1 MSISFRLFAILTLA
15 MTSATA
21 AARQTPPPQPTPPQP
36 PLVKGNATVKIS
48 DHVYVI
54 PDGNVGMV
62 PNVGIIVGTKGT
74 LIVDTGLGPRNME
87 TVLRETAKVSRNT
100 DLYLV
105 ATHFHPEH
113 AGGASALPA
122 NAKFIVARIQQQ
134 DIDELGPGM
143 MKQFAGMTPLNAE
156 LLNNVQFRKPDVL
169 FDTEYR
175 LDLGGVSVAL
185 RALGPTHTRG
195 DTIAFVEQDRVLF
208 AGDIVMSQRFLAFS
222 AQSSATAWLKVLD
235 ELEALRPERIVPS
248 HGVMGGASLIARQ
261 RAVLLQIRTRVA
273 ELKAQGRT
281 SDDVATTVTA
291 ELQAKYPSWTT
302 PNRVG
307 GAARSFY
314 AETK

>member
-1 MSISFRLFAILTLA
+1 MSEPLAAIAMLPALA
-15 MTSATA
+15 FLVLQGALPA
-21 AARQTPPPQPTPPQP
+21 QPPTP
-36 PLVKGNATVKIS
+36 PLVKEGVTVKIS
-48 DHVYVI
+48 PHVQVI

-62 PNVGIIVGTKGT
+62 PNAGIVVGSKAT

-87 TVLRETAKVSRNT
+87 TILREAAKVRRNA

-122 NAKFIVARIQQQ
+122 TATFVVARIQQQ

-143 MKQFAGMTPLNAE
+143 MKQFSGMTPLNAE

-169 FDTEYR
+169 FDREHR
-175 LDLGGVSVAL
+175 IDLGGVTVVL

-195 DTIAFVEQDRVLF
+195 DTIAFVEEDRVLF
-208 AGDIVMSQRFLAFS
+208 AGDIVMSKRFLAFG
-222 AQSSATAWLKVLD
+222 AQSSGTAWLKVLD
-235 ELEALRPERIVPS
+235 ELDALRPARIVPS
-248 HGVMGGASLIARQ
+248 HGEMGDGTLIAQQ
-261 RAVLLQIRTRVA
+261 RTVLQQIQARVK

-281 SDDVATTVTA
+281 ADEVAATVTS
-291 ELQAKYPSWTT
+291 ELQARYPDWTT
-302 PNRVG
+302 PNRAG

-314 AETK
+314 AEQK

>member
-1 MSISFRLFAILTLA
+1 MKIRFA
-15 MTSATA
+15 MTLLAFA
-21 AARQTPPPQPTPPQP
+21 AGVPAWAQPSQTPPQP
-36 PLVKGNATVKIS
+36 PLVKENATVKAS

-62 PNVGIIVGTKGT
+62 PNVGIVVGSKGT

-87 TVLRETAKVSRNT
+87 TILRETAKVSRNA

-122 NAKFIVARIQQQ
+122 GAKFIVARVQQQ
-134 DIDELGPGM
+134 DIEELGPGM
-143 MKQFAGMTPLNAE
+143 MKQFAGMTPLNGE

-175 LDLGGVSVAL
+175 LDLGGVSVVL

-208 AGDIVMSQRFLAFS
+208 SGDIVMSQRFLAFG
-222 AQSSATAWLKVLD
+222 AQSSGAAWLRVLD
-235 ELEALRPERIVPS
+235 QLEALRPTRIVPS
-248 HGVMGGASLIARQ
+248 HGVMGSASLIDRQ

-273 ELKAQGRT
+273 DLKAQGRT
-281 SDDVATTVTA
+281 ADDVASTVTS
-291 ELQAKYPSWTT
+291 ELQTKYPSWTT
-302 PNRVG
+302 PNRAG
-307 GAARSFY
+307 AAARSFY
-314 AETK
+314 AESK